1 MQIEQDTLLIVD
13 DKPENISVLFHFL
26 INHGFKILIAENGEE
41 GLRNAE
47 EENPNLIL
55 LDVMMPKL
63 DGFETCI
70 SLKNN
75 PNTQAIPVIFMTA
88 LSDTLEKVKA
98 FELGA
103 VDYVTKPFQQEE
115 ILARIKTHLT
125 LCKLQKEL
133 EAKNENLI
141 ELNKEKNEFLDIV
154 AHDLRNPLSAIYS
167 AADFIKN
174 QKTDAESKITEMA
187 GYILDASKQTL
198 NLIENFLNIRAIESG
213 QNDVSSEA
221 VDITSILQ
229 WMANHYTVIAKKKN
243 ISVHFQSEKKQLV
256 AWVNQSRVTQVLE
269 NLISNAIKYSP
280 QGKLVNIRLSE
291 RPSCIRCE
299 IQDQGAGLSESDK
312 KQMFGKFARLST
324 RPTGEESSVG
334 LGLFIVKKLVE
345 MMKGKIWCESE
356 LGHGSTFIVE
366 FPIAEKL

>member
-1 MQIEQDTLLIVD
+1 MQIDQDTLLIVD

-41 GLRNAE
+41 GLRTAE
-47 EENPNLIL
+47 EEKPDLIL

-70 SLKNN
+70 NLKKN

-133 EAKNENLI
+133 EAKNEKLI
-141 ELNKEKNEFLDIV
+141 EINNEKNEFLDIV

-174 QKTDAESKITEMA
+174 QKTDAESKINEMA
-187 GYILDASKQTL
+187 GYILEASKQTL
-198 NLIENFLNIRAIESG
+198 NLIENFLNIKAIESG
-213 QNDVSSEA
+213 KDDVSYEI
-221 VDITSILQ
+221 VDMTMILQ

-243 ISVHFQSEKKQLV
+243 ITVHFQYEKKQHF

-280 QGKLVNIRLSE
+280 HGKQVNIRLSE
-291 RPSCIRCE
+291 QQCCIRCE

-345 MMKGKIWCESE
+345 MMNGKIWCESE
-356 LGHGSTFIVE
+356 LGQGSTFIVE
-366 FPIAEKL
+366 FPIAES